1 MKRLFV
7 IAPLLVL
14 VGCAQNRSPNSYSVG
29 SVGMVN
35 RTIAGTVI
43 SARGVDISGTSALG
57 GTAGAAVGATAGSA
71 LGGGVRSNIVGAVG
85 GAVIGGIAGAAIE
98 SSATKQTGMEYV
110 VETENGNLMTIV
122 QGKDPLFTQGS
133 KVLVLYGNPS
143 RIITDPRH

>member
-1 MKRLFV
+1 MDAHKIYRQIV
-7 IAPLLVL
+7 ILLALWAWLIELSLVQLLVL
-14 VGCAQNRSPNSYSVG
+14 
-29 SVGMVN
+29 
-35 RTIAGTVI
+35 
-43 SARGVDISGTSALG
+43 GVDISGTSALG
-57 GTAGAAVGATAGSA
+57 GTAGSCR
-71 LGGGVRSNIVGAVG
+71 GGNRWFCAWWGVRSNIVGAVG

>member
-14 VGCAQNRSPNSYSVG
+14 VGCAQNISPNSYSVG

-57 GTAGAAVGATAGSA
+57 GTAGALRLVGEFVLISLVPLVVQSLVVLPGQQ
-71 LGGGVRSNIVGAVG
+71 SNLQQQNKQAWNMLSKLRM
-85 GAVIGGIAGAAIE
+85 GI
-98 SSATKQTGMEYV
+98 
-110 VETENGNLMTIV
+110 
-122 QGKDPLFTQGS
+122 
-133 KVLVLYGNPS
+133 
-143 RIITDPRH
+143 

>member
-1 MKRLFV
+1 MDAHKIYRQIV
-7 IAPLLVL
+7 ILLALWAWLIELSLVQLLVP
-14 VGCAQNRSPNSYSVG
+14 G
-29 SVGMVN
+29 
-35 RTIAGTVI
+35 
-43 SARGVDISGTSALG
+43 GVDISGTSALG

>member
-1 MKRLFV
+1 MDAHKIYRQIV
-7 IAPLLVL
+7 ILLALWAWLIELSLVQLLVL
-14 VGCAQNRSPNSYSVG
+14 
-29 SVGMVN
+29 
-35 RTIAGTVI
+35 
-43 SARGVDISGTSALG
+43 GVDISGTSALG

-71 LGGGVRSNIVGAVG
+71 LGRGVRSNIVGAVG

-110 VETENGNLMTIV
+110 VETENGNLMIIV

>member
-14 VGCAQNRSPNSYSVG
+14 VGCAQNISPNSYSVG

-43 SARGVDISGTSALG
+43 SAGVDISGTSALG

-71 LGGGVRSNIVGAVG
+71 LGGEFVLISLVPLVVQSLVVLRGGNRIFSNKTNRH
-85 GAVIGGIAGAAIE
+85 GICCR
-98 SSATKQTGMEYV
+98 
-110 VETENGNLMTIV
+110 N
-122 QGKDPLFTQGS
+122 
-133 KVLVLYGNPS
+133 
-143 RIITDPRH
+143 

>member
-14 VGCAQNRSPNSYSVG
+14 VGCAQNISPNSYSVG

-35 RTIAGTVI
+35 RTIAGTV
-43 SARGVDISGTSALG
+43 ISGTSALG

>member
-1 MKRLFV
+1 MIRCVCGKKIGPDPRNFNQRVSLGRND
-7 IAPLLVL
+7 LLI
-14 VGCAQNRSPNSYSVG
+14 
-29 SVGMVN
+29 
-35 RTIAGTVI
+35 RTFP
-43 SARGVDISGTSALG
+43 RGVDISGTSALG

>member
-1 MKRLFV
+1 MMNPVLWLQMTNM
-7 IAPLLVL
+7 ISYQGLV
-14 VGCAQNRSPNSYSVG
+14 
-29 SVGMVN
+29 
-35 RTIAGTVI
+35 RTFP
-43 SARGVDISGTSALG
+43 RGVDISGTSALG

>member
-1 MKRLFV
+1 ML
-7 IAPLLVL
+7 
-14 VGCAQNRSPNSYSVG
+14 G
-29 SVGMVN
+29 
-35 RTIAGTVI
+35 
-43 SARGVDISGTSALG
+43 GVDISGTSALG

>member
-1 MKRLFV
+1 MDAHKIYRQIV
-7 IAPLLVL
+7 ILLALWAWLIELSLVQLLV
-14 VGCAQNRSPNSYSVG
+14 P
-29 SVGMVN
+29 
-35 RTIAGTVI
+35 
-43 SARGVDISGTSALG
+43 GVDISGTSALG

>member
-1 MKRLFV
+1 MDAHKIYRQIV
-7 IAPLLVL
+7 ILLALWAWLIELSLVQLLVL
-14 VGCAQNRSPNSYSVG
+14 G
-29 SVGMVN
+29 
-35 RTIAGTVI
+35 
-43 SARGVDISGTSALG
+43 GVDISGTSALG

-71 LGGGVRSNIVGAVG
+71 LGRGVRSNIVGAVG

-110 VETENGNLMTIV
+110 VETENGNLMIIV

>member
-1 MKRLFV
+1 MDAHKIYRQIV
-7 IAPLLVL
+7 ILLALWAWLIELSLVQLLV
-14 VGCAQNRSPNSYSVG
+14 P
-29 SVGMVN
+29 
-35 RTIAGTVI
+35 
-43 SARGVDISGTSALG
+43 GVDISGTSALG
-57 GTAGAAVGATAGSA
+57 GTAGAAVGVTAGSA